1 MEVYLIRSN
10 AGDRPTGGHLF
21 LQGFGTID
29 QAESTFGTPRDA
41 DGYFSE
47 YLSQRDVPPPK

>member
-10 AGDRPTGGHLF
+10 AGDRPNGGHLS

-29 QAESTFGTPRDA
+29 QAESAFGTPRDTA
-41 DGYFSE
+41 GYFSE